1 MSQGKQKRQTKPK
14 TPHQAKDESA
24 TAAQVIALLNE
35 AAQLLHQ
42 HRPGE
47 AVTRLEQAR
56 QWEPGNVTVA
66 INLGGAYI
74 MQGRFRQAVPILEQA
89 ARLEPDNAMIWTNLA
104 AAYLG
109 RLELSTRDVQDK
121 AIAAFERALAIDP
134 SAPNI
139 NYNLGLIYRERGELD
154 RACAH
159 FARAL
164 EINPADRDARA
175 WLTRL
180 SSSASTT
187 DIEAGHD

>member
-1 MSQGKQKRQTKPK
+1 MSQGKQKRRTEPA
-14 TPHQAKDESA
+14 TPRQAKNESA
-24 TAAQVIALLNE
+24 TATQVIALLNE

-47 AVTRLEQAR
+47 AVARLEQAR
-56 QWEPGNVTVA
+56 QWEPDNVTVA

-74 MQGRFRQAVPILEQA
+74 MQGKFRQAVPILEQA
-89 ARLEPDNAMIWTNLA
+89 SRLEQDNAMIWTNLA

-139 NYNLGLIYRERGELD
+139 NYNLCLIYRERGELD

-159 FARAL
+159 FSRAL

-175 WLTRL
+175 WMTRL
-180 SSSASTT
+180 SPPESTT

>member
-1 MSQGKQKRQTKPK
+1 MSQGKQKRRTEPK
-14 TPHQAKDESA
+14 TPRQAKNESP
-24 TAAQVIALLNE
+24 TAAQITALLNE

-56 QWEPGNVTVA
+56 QWQPDNVTVA

-74 MQGRFRQAVPILEQA
+74 MQGKFRQAVPILEQA
-89 ARLEPDNAMIWTNLA
+89 SRLEQDNAMIWTNLA

-159 FARAL
+159 FSRAL

-175 WLTRL
+175 WITRL
-180 SSSASTT
+180 SRSESTT